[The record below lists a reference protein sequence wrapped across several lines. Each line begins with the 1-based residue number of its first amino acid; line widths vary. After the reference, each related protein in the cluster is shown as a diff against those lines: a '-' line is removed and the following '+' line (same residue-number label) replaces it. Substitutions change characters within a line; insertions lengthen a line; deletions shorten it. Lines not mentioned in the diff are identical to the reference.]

1 MIKKLSKYNAA
12 FDYVDN
18 ISIALFARSRR
29 ISIISFTTVYGTPAE
44 IASTSSS
51 FVFFLISE
59 IIKIKVIKRI
69 IKIIL
74 LYLKKN

>member
-18 ISIALFARSRR
+18 ISIALFATSRR

-51 FVFFLISE
+51 FAFFLISE
-59 IIKIKVIKRI
+59 IIKIQGIKRR
-69 IKIIL
+69 IKIML
-74 LYLKKN
+74 C

>member
-18 ISIALFARSRR
+18 ISIALFATSRR

-51 FVFFLISE
+51 FVFFLI
-59 IIKIKVIKRI
+59 
-69 IKIIL
+69 
-74 LYLKKN
+74 